1 MCIPVYAAMEQL
13 EKEYTHVAFRDMEF
27 DSPEAAVIRNLPE
40 CRDFMGL
47 PYTIYYKGGNVAAA
61 TTSIQDMNQ
70 IRTILDREFSK

>member
-13 EKEYTHVAFRDMEF
+13 EKEYGHVAFRDMEF

-40 CRDFMGL
+40 CRNFMGL
-47 PYTIYYKGGNVAAA
+47 PYTIYYKGGKVAAA

-70 IRTILDREFSK
+70 IRTILDREFSR